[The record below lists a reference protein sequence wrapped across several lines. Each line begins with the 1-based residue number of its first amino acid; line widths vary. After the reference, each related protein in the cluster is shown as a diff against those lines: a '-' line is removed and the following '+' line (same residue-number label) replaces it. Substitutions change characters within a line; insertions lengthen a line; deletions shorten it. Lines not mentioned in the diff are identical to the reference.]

1 MSIDKIDIPGLL
13 GRMPLFSAL
22 SPEDLA
28 HMASATREKRLQK
41 GDRLFQRG
49 DQPKGFF
56 LVVWGQVKLA
66 FTSAQGNEKVVEIL
80 GPLQSFG
87 EAVMFLDQPY
97 PVLGEALAD
106 TLVLHIGAAAVFG
119 QIEQDPRFARKLLAG
134 MSIRLHSMVR
144 DVESYALR
152 SSTQRVIG
160 YLLQLAESVP
170 CVAQGERAV
179 ELPTS
184 KQVIASRLSLTPETL
199 SRIFHELSDAGL
211 ISVQGKHIVIHDAAS
226 SPNTTERPTYL
237 DGPDEYRPWCP
248 EGDSPDG

>member
-1 MSIDKIDIPGLL
+1 MTIDKIDIPGLL
-13 GRMPLFSAL
+13 SRMPLFSAL
-22 SPEDLA
+22 SPEDLT
-28 HMASATREKRLQK
+28 HMAAATRERRVQK

-211 ISVQGKHIVIHDAAS
+211 ISVQGKHIVIHDAAKLA
-226 SPNTTERPTYL
+226 EH
-237 DGPDEYRPWCP
+237 D
-248 EGDSPDG
+248 

>member
-13 GRMPLFSAL
+13 SRMPLFSAL

-28 HMASATREKRLQK
+28 HMVSATREKRLQK

-211 ISVQGKHIVIHDAAS
+211 ISVQGKHIVIHDAAKLA
-226 SPNTTERPTYL
+226 EH
-237 DGPDEYRPWCP
+237 D
-248 EGDSPDG
+248 